1 MLKKVFFKIL
11 SFIMFFLIFAI
22 FAYSFSKDF
31 KITSLPNN
39 ANKKILISG
48 SSITQPLC
56 EELGAEYL
64 KNNTKTYFN
73 KSSIG
78 SADALTS
85 VLNNTSNIGDLSKNL
100 NEEEKS
106 KVNVKTFA
114 LDGIIVCVN
123 PENKIENLTI
133 KDLQKIFSG
142 EIKNWKQLGGKDEK
156 IVLVGRDSASGIRES
171 FEKILNLKN
180 KVKYNLEL
188 DNNGKVKFKLQKE
201 KKAIGYVS
209 CSTLDKN
216 IKPIKINGITPNFEN
231 ILNLKY
237 PFFQPLCQITKKNVK
252 DLTVEDW
259 FSFVD
264 SEKGA
269 NIIKKNKFI
278 PLNF

>member
-1 MLKKVFFKIL
+1 MFKKVILKTL
-11 SFIMFFLIFAI
+11 SFTIFFITITVL
-22 FAYSFSKDF
+22 AYSFSKNC
-31 KITSLPNN
+31 KIAPHSNN
-39 ANKKILISG
+39 ENKKILISG

-56 EELGAEYL
+56 EELGATYL
-64 KNNTKTYFN
+64 KNKPKTYFN

-85 VLNNTSNIGDLSKNL
+85 VLNNTSNIGDISKSL
-100 NEEEKS
+100 NEEEKT

-123 PENKIENLTI
+123 PENEIENLTT

-180 KVKYNLEL
+180 NIKYNLEL

-201 KKAIGYVS
+201 KNAIGYVS
-209 CSTLDKN
+209 FSTLDKN

-259 FSFVD
+259 FSFVN